1 MNSKKLYILANFII
15 YTLIIILIVLISYD
29 LLVLYKKYSTKIPP
43 KNSINVSPSSDT
55 PTTDVL
61 FDN

>member
-29 LLVLYKKYSTKIPP
+29 LLVLYKKYSTKTPP
-43 KNSINVSPSSDT
+43 KNSINVSPLSDT